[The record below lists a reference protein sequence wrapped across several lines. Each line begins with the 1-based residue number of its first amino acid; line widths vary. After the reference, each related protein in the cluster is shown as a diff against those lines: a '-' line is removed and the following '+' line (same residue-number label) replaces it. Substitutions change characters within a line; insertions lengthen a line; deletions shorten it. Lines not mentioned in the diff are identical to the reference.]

1 MTVSAYQVDSVISA
15 YHKQSK
21 MKIRQPSA
29 PEETNNGKHEDVVS
43 LSQQGADKAK
53 AYKKISYS
61 IVDVIL
67 KNKGV

>member
-15 YHKQSK
+15 YNKQSK
-21 MKIRQPSA
+21 VRVRQPSS
-29 PEETNNGKHEDVVS
+29 PEEAKSGKYEDVVS
-43 LSQQGADKAK
+43 LSQNGIDKNE